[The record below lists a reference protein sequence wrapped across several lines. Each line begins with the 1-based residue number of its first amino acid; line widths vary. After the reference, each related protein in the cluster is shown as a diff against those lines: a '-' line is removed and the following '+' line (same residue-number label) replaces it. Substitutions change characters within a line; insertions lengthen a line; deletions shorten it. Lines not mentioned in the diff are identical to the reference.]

1 MTPRHPRSSIAKLLP
16 SKISMGKT
24 HRNAPTD
31 SGRGGRGGRGGGGGG
46 GGGGRR
52 GGRADGP
59 PSREVTISKAMS
71 YVLRHAADREGL
83 RLDGNGYARASDLVC
98 MNLHSTSC
106 RHRSSDTFL
115 SAHMR
120 LDLSC
125 ISLFRDPCFSA
136 LALTVHRTIIA
147 DPRASQLQWH
157 KLKRLNVEFDE
168 LKEIVRRNEKQR
180 FALVRDPALTLAPD
194 HTAFAA
200 ANVPDQEHIPKST
213 QGNRSCDDDDDDDDP
228 SNYLIRATQ
237 GHSIAIDHENLLT
250 PLTLET
256 APAVA
261 LHGTYSKSWPLIL
274 KSGGLRRMTR
284 TLIHFAPAV
293 LPGFDPVATSS
304 SLLSTSSSQAPPS
317 SVDAPQGLEAPAQPD
332 PTISADPDPNPDPAP
347 DLHADPD
354 PAPDTN
360 AQTSEAQKSSAEP
373 QVISGMRTSAD
384 VLIYV
389 DVHRSMREANV
400 QWWRSDNGVLLTD
413 GEDGMGLLSTGFFV
427 KAIHKGKRTVLWEH
441 GKAA

>member
-1 MTPRHPRSSIAKLLP
+1 MAILNVVTPRHPRSSIAKLLP

-83 RLDGNGYARASDLVC
+83 RLDGNGYARASDL
-98 MNLHSTSC
+98 
-106 RHRSSDTFL
+106 
-115 SAHMR
+115 
-120 LDLSC
+120 
-125 ISLFRDPCFSA
+125 
-136 LALTVHRTIIA
+136 
-147 DPRASQLQWH
+147 LQWH
-157 KLKRLNVEFDE
+157 KLKRLSVEFDE

-213 QGNRSCDDDDDDDDP
+213 QGNRSCDDDDDDDDDP

-237 GHSIAIDHENLLT
+237 GHSIAIDHKNLLT

-293 LPGFDPVATSS
+293 LPGFDPVAAPS